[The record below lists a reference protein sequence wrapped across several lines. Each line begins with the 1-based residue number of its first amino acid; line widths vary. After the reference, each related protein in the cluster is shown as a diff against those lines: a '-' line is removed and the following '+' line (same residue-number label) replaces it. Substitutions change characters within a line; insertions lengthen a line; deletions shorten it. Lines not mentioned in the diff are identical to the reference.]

1 MIRLMRGLSYIPA
14 DTRIPFMRWRNWY
27 YVFSAVLLVG
37 SVVLLATRGLNYGI
51 DFKGGTLVEI
61 RTESGVAIGEL
72 RSRLAGLGLGEIA
85 LQEFGSEDVFLLRIE
100 RQQGGEQGQLQAI
113 TQIKAALGS
122 GIEYRRV
129 EVVGPQVSGELFRK
143 GIFALIAAVA
153 GIVLYIAIRF
163 EWRFAIGAVGAEL
176 HDVIATLGFFSLL
189 GLEFNLTSVAA
200 LLTIA
205 GYSINDTVVV
215 FDRVRENLRKYKV
228 MPLEQVLDLSL
239 NQTLSRTANTGLT
252 TLLAMTALY
261 FFGGDVLSGFSL
273 AMIWGIVIG
282 TYSSIAF
289 AVPILILFNLR
300 GSGVTPDAAEVEE
313 A

>member
-1 MIRLMRGLSYIPA
+1 MKGLSYIPA
-14 DTRIPFMRWRNWY
+14 NTAIPFMAWRRWY
-27 YVFSAVLLVG
+27 YVFSAIILIG
-37 SVVLLATRGLNYGI
+37 SIVLLATRGLNYGI
-51 DFKGGTLVEI
+51 DFKGGTLLEI
-61 RTESGVAIGEL
+61 RAESGVGIGEL
-72 RSRLAGLGLGEIA
+72 RSRLSPLGLGEIG
-85 LQEFGSEDVFLLRIE
+85 LQEFGSEDAFLLRIE
-100 RQQGGEQGQLQAI
+100 RQQGGEQAQLEAI
-113 TQIKAALGS
+113 AQIKEALGG

-143 GIFALIAAVA
+143 GMLALFAAVA
-153 GIVLYIAIRF
+153 GIVLYIAFRF

-252 TLLAMTALY
+252 TLVAMAALY
-261 FFGGDVLSGFSL
+261 FLGGDVLQGFSL
-273 AMIWGIVIG
+273 AMIWGIIIG

-300 GSGVTPDAAEVEE
+300 GGAPEPEIAETGE

>member
-1 MIRLMRGLSYIPA
+1 MKGLSYIPA
-14 DTRIPFMRWRNWY
+14 DTRIPFMAWRRWY
-27 YVFSAVLLVG
+27 FVFSAIILLG
-37 SVVLLATRGLNYGI
+37 SIALVVTRGLNYGI
-51 DFKGGTLVEI
+51 DFKGGTLLEI
-61 RTESGVAIGEL
+61 RTESGVGIGEL
-72 RSRLAGLGLGEIA
+72 RRRLSPLGLGEIG
-85 LQEFGSEDVFLLRIE
+85 LQEFGSEDAFLLRIE
-100 RQQGGEQGQLQAI
+100 RQEGGEQAQLEAI
-113 TQIKAALGS
+113 AQIKEALGG

-143 GIFALIAAVA
+143 GMLALFAAVA

-252 TLLAMTALY
+252 TLVVMAALY
-261 FFGGDVLSGFSL
+261 FLGGDVLRGFSL
-273 AMIWGIVIG
+273 AMIWGIIIG

-289 AVPILILFNLR
+289 AVPILMFFNLR
-300 GSGVTPDAAEVEE
+300 SSASPQDVVEAGE
-313 A
+313 T

>member
-1 MIRLMRGLSYIPA
+1 MVWRRWYFVLSAIML
-14 DTRIPFMRWRNWY
+14 I
-27 YVFSAVLLVG
+27 G

-51 DFKGGTLVEI
+51 DFKGGTLVEL
-61 RTESGVAIGEL
+61 RAESGMGIGEL
-72 RSRLAGLGLGEIA
+72 RRRLSTLELGEIG
-85 LQEFGSEDVFLLRIE
+85 LQEFGSENAFLLRIE
-100 RQQGGEQGQLQAI
+100 RQQGGEQAQLDAI
-113 TQIKAALGS
+113 ARIKDALGS

-129 EVVGPQVSGELFRK
+129 EVVGPQVSDELFRK
-143 GIFALIAAVA
+143 GMIALFAAVV

-163 EWRFAIGAVGAEL
+163 EWRYAIGAVGAEL
-176 HDVIATLGFFSLL
+176 HDVIVTLGFFSLL

-239 NQTLSRTANTGLT
+239 NQTLSRTVNTALT
-252 TLLAMTALY
+252 TLVAICALF
-261 FFGGDVLSGFSL
+261 FFGGDVLRGFSL
-273 AMIWGIVIG
+273 SMIWGIIIG

-289 AVPILILFNLR
+289 AVPILIYFNLR
-300 GSGVTPDAAEVEE
+300 GGAAEPDAVE
-313 A
+313 AGQA